1 MARWLVAGFGL
12 LVICVGAFVLVQPL
26 GLKGFSDVFLT
37 SSGLWF
43 AAGLR
48 LVVGVLL
55 WISAAA
61 SRTPRV
67 LRVFGALFVLGGIL
81 LPVVG
86 LERMQAVAEW
96 GAGQDASVLRGV
108 GLMAT
113 AMGAFFVWSVW
124 PRRRES

>member
-1 MARWLVAGFGL
+1 MARWFVAGFGL

-26 GLKGFSDVFLT
+26 GLKGFADVFLT

-48 LVVGVLL
+48 VVVGILL
-55 WISAAA
+55 WISAAT

-67 LRVFGALFVLGGIL
+67 LRVFGVLFVLGGIFIL
-81 LPVVG
+81 VTG
-86 LERMQAVAEW
+86 LERMQAIAEW
-96 GAGQDASVLRGV
+96 GVGLDASVLRGV
-108 GLMAT
+108 GLMAI